1 VFTDPPYF
9 DNVQYA
15 ELMDFCF
22 VWLRLGLAA
31 DHPEFR
37 VASTRHA
44 DELTGNTS
52 MARGLEHFGEGLSRV
67 FQHYAAAL
75 KPGAPFVFTYHHND
89 PFAYL
94 PIVVAVLDA
103 QLECLATLPAVAEMG
118 ASLHIAGTGSSVL
131 DSVFIC
137 RPVGGTRPVQLH
149 DLQASVER
157 DVSAMQAGG
166 VRVTD
171 GDCRCL
177 MAGHTARLAINA
189 LRQTWDVAVP
199 IANRF
204 LAARRAVDGLLASV
218 DPAFIS
224 AAVSTSSVQKQPRA
238 RPKGDRVVAAA
249 SI

>member
-1 VFTDPPYF
+1 
-9 DNVQYA
+9 
-15 ELMDFCF
+15 
-22 VWLRLGLAA
+22 
-31 DHPEFR
+31 
-37 VASTRHA
+37 
-44 DELTGNTS
+44 
-52 MARGLEHFGEGLSRV
+52 V

-103 QLECLATLPAVAEMG
+103 QLECLATLPAAAEMG

-137 RPVGGTRPVQLH
+137 RPVGGARPAQPQ
-149 DLQASVER
+149 DLRASVER
-157 DVSAMQAGG
+157 DIAAMQAGG

-189 LRQTWDVAVP
+189 LRRTWDVAAP
-199 IANRF
+199 IANRL
-204 LAARRAVDGLLASV
+204 LAARRAVDGFLASV
-218 DPAFIS
+218 DPTVIS
-224 AAVSTSSVQKQPRA
+224 AAISTTVQKPPRA
-238 RPKGDRVVAAA
+238 RLKGSRAVVTA